1 VVSWLARAAGERQ
14 CVRRIRFSTMSEIV
28 TFNGM
33 HPLVGTWKDADEN
46 LGTSVQFTIGAA
58 GSSFEVAGVDTSDGE
73 ILSISNVRWD
83 GQHLSFESTV
93 PSTGHH
99 VGYALKVIS
108 PSEVMVRYTMSE
120 RWVRADT
127 TA

>member
-1 VVSWLARAAGERQ
+1 
-14 CVRRIRFSTMSEIV
+14 MV
-28 TFNGM
+28 TSQS
-33 HPLVGTWKDADEN
+33 HPLVGTWKDADES
-46 LGTSVQFTIGAA
+46 LGTSVQFTIRAA
-58 GSSFEVAGVDTSDGE
+58 GSSFEVAGVDTGDGE

-83 GQHLSFESTV
+83 GQYLSFESTV

-99 VGYALKVIS
+99 VVYALEVIS

-120 RWVRADT
+120 RWVRAHT